1 MQKKGNGGF
10 ILSKKGIALTAA
22 LCAATG
28 ILSGCVLFAMG
39 RTRGFAAAE
48 SSIAA
53 ETTTTESTTTTEA
66 TTTEETTEATT
77 TTTTEATLPPMN
89 DKDTSAVVQRSYK
102 TGYNEGYTAGL
113 REGAEAQIRIYEG
126 QGITPPAP
134 QPQQQTAAKRTV
146 SVSGSF
152 TVTVRALIPDYLTDS
167 TTPRAAV
174 VTLYQG
180 EPVVLRLNDTV
191 CSRLTV
197 GQSYTFLV
205 TEQSVSM
212 ETSLLNSDGS
222 VSRDAL
228 AKRSFHLSNF
238 RAATEEEFGLN
249 CWRVKYQ

>member
-1 MQKKGNGGF
+1 M
-10 ILSKKGIALTAA
+10 SKKGIAVTAA

-28 ILSGCVLFAMG
+28 ILTGSVLFAMG

-66 TTTEETTEATT
+66 TTTE
-77 TTTTEATLPPMN
+77 TTTTEVTTTTAEWILPDLN
-89 DKDTSAVVQRSYK
+89 DDDTSAAMQRSYK
-102 TGYNEGYTAGL
+102 TGYNEGYTVGL
-113 REGAEAQIRIYEG
+113 KEGAEAQIKIYEG
-126 QGITPPAP
+126 QGITPPVQ
-134 QPQQQTAAKRTV
+134 QPARQTAAKRTV
-146 SVSGSF
+146 TVSGSF
-152 TVTVRALIPDYLTDS
+152 TVTVRALIPDYVTDTS
-167 TTPRAAV
+167 TPRAAV
-174 VTLYQG
+174 VTLFQG

-212 ETSLLNSDGS
+212 DASLLNADGT

-238 RAATEEEFGLN
+238 RAPTEEEFGLN